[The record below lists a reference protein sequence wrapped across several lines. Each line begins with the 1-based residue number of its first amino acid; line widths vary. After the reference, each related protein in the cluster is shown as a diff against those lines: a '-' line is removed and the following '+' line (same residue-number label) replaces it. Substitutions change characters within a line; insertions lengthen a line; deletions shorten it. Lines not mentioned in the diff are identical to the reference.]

1 MGNNYFKKIFK
12 LKPENLS
19 DKFTSIF
26 TFSISVSIL
35 FLTAY
40 YIYSSNVLIAQ
51 NKIEKNKNDKAIA
64 NLLIESYMS
73 DKKTGQYGNIE
84 KTSRILI
91 KNKLILYSAL
101 FDTKNNKYIWINL
114 GDDETDKSS
123 SNSLWINKLSGSNFY
138 VVSDEIIKEFY
149 ISINKLT
156 KLRPKDIKEITTD
169 IDDKKLITGFYDNN
183 ALSSL
188 LKVLLKGDLSL
199 VLIFVIFGYFSS
211 FLLAKYIT
219 KPLKELSLGTQEFTN
234 GNLKYRTNIKTID
247 EIGQLGKAFN
257 EMAEKLDNL
266 YSSLE
271 QQVKD
276 RTGELH
282 QANEQIKTAYKE
294 LQETQS
300 MLIQN
305 EKMLALGQLVA
316 GVAHELNNP
325 INFIYGNLEHLKNY
339 GNDLVQIIS
348 LYEEVEKKLENIAA
362 FENVNAFKTE
372 VDYEFLCSDLP
383 YLIKSCKDGSER
395 CKQIILD
402 LKNFS
407 RIDEAVL
414 KDVDIHEGIDS
425 TLNILSNK
433 TKNKITVHKEYG
445 EIPIFP
451 CYAGQLNQVFMNILD
466 NSCQAMPD
474 KGDIYVRTSLQNNN
488 LVIEFEDTGEG
499 IDEEAK
505 SKIFD
510 PFFTTKPVG
519 QGTGLGLSISY
530 KIIKKHKGTIEVESQ
545 KGKGT
550 KFIIKMPLN
559 WDEMPDNQS

>member
-51 NKIEKNKNDKAIA
+51 NKIEKNKNDKAIS
-64 NLLIESYMS
+64 NLLIESYLS
-73 DKKTGQYGNIE
+73 DKNTGKFDNIN
-84 KTSRILI
+84 KISQILTN
-91 KNKLILYSAL
+91 NKLILYSAL
-101 FDTKNNKYIWINL
+101 FDPKNK
-114 GDDETDKSS
+114 KF
-123 SNSLWINKLSGSNFY
+123 LWINIGDNFTQKNGGNPQWANKMLGNNIY
-138 VVSDEIIKEFY
+138 AINDGIIKEFY
-149 ISINKLT
+149 IFINKLT
-156 KLRPKDIKEITTD
+156 KLQPKDIKEISTQT
-169 IDDKKLITGFYDNN
+169 DDKVLITGFYDNN

-199 VLIFVIFGYFSS
+199 VLIFVVFGYFSS

-219 KPLKELSLGTQEFTN
+219 KPLKELSQGTQEFTN
-234 GNLKYRTNIKTID
+234 GNLKYRSNIKTVD

-276 RTGELH
+276 RTQELH
-282 QANEQIKTAYKE
+282 QANEQIQTAYKE

-339 GNDLVQIIS
+339 GNDLIQIIS

-362 FENVNAFKTE
+362 FENVKAFKTE

-407 RIDEAVL
+407 RVDEAIL

-433 TKNKITVHKEYG
+433 IKNKITIHKEYG
-445 EIPIFP
+445 ELPIFP

-474 KGDIYVRTSLQNNN
+474 KGDIYIRTSLQNDN

-499 IDEEAK
+499 IDEETK

-559 WDEMPDNQS
+559 WNEKSDN